1 MPLPFVN
8 EERTNEEQITDA
20 SSRATMALVSCRR
33 ISLDH
38 VIGLHL
44 YPLQYDR
51 SKDRCRIVSDCRR
64 FDYGIL
70 HLSEP
75 EGLTS
80 ATDADLL
87 KQCQSG
93 LLTDVQTELSMRDWF
108 LIVQY
113 YTVTASAVCKP
124 PPPPPPPPSPPPPT
138 AKIILRGVHFA
149 FNKYNIRPADTA
161 VLDEA
166 AATLKQNPNV
176 RIQT

>member
-1 MPLPFVN
+1 MKSRSLTRAVAPRWRWLAVGASLSITLSACIFIRSSTIGQ
-8 EERTNEEQITDA
+8 RTGAGSPVTAVD
-20 SSRATMALVSCRR
+20 S
-33 ISLDH
+33 
-38 VIGLHL
+38 
-44 YPLQYDR
+44 
-51 SKDRCRIVSDCRR
+51 
-64 FDYGIL
+64 DYGIL

-124 PPPPPPPPSPPPPT
+124 PPPLLLRLRRHHQRQRLSCVVFILPSISTISVPP
-138 AKIILRGVHFA
+138 
-149 FNKYNIRPADTA
+149 IRRCLMRPR
-161 VLDEA
+161 LHS
-166 AATLKQNPNV
+166 N